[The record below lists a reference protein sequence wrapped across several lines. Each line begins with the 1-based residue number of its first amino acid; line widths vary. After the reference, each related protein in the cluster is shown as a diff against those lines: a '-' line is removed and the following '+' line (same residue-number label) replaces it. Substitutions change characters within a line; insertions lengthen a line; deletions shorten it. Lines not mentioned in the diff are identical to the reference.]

1 VIPIIFISTRA
12 LIDDKIEG
20 YNRGADDYIV
30 KPFNMREL
38 LLKLD
43 VFLRRTRKLFSE
55 VKSEF
60 TIGKIFFSHTDLKFE
75 SPDGVLKLKQKEAD
89 LLQFLCMH
97 PNKILKRDEILL
109 AVWGKDDYFLGRSMD
124 VFMSKLQIFKS
135 RPSSGFGNHTWVGIQ
150 IFCSGLI
157 FFINQRLT
165 CPFKLPDYLWVVEK
179 LGFFSICSFGGR
191 AGGTGPIFLCIT
203 FCTKWA
209 KILNLPFLNN
219 LRNFKNEY
227 YDQNASNWPIRQR
240 LCSKHSKWKKRY
252 ELHLGSFRKVQRQ
265 SGKHTGKNNLGRL
278 CLLERPHR
286 ISTISYQRNSGFCR
300 RTTRS
305 KIISAQ

>member
-1 VIPIIFISTRA
+1 MDTKPKILLAEDDEHLSHLIKDELEDEGYSVTLCADGQSAIDVFDKNKFDLCLLDIMMPVKDGFSVAKKIRQQSDVIPIIFISTRA

-20 YNRGADDYIV
+20 YSRGADDYIV

-38 LLKLD
+38 LLKLE

-124 VFMSKLQIFKS
+124 VFMSKLRKYLKADPQVVLETI
-135 RPSSGFGNHTWVGIQ
+135 H
-150 IFCSGLI
+150 GLGY
-157 FFINQRLT
+157 R
-165 CPFKLPDYLWVVEK
+165 
-179 LGFFSICSFGGR
+179 FSVP
-191 AGGTGPIFLCIT
+191 A
-203 FCTKWA
+203 
-209 KILNLPFLNN
+209 
-219 LRNFKNEY
+219 
-227 YDQNASNWPIRQR
+227 
-240 LCSKHSKWKKRY
+240 
-252 ELHLGSFRKVQRQ
+252 
-265 SGKHTGKNNLGRL
+265 
-278 CLLERPHR
+278 
-286 ISTISYQRNSGFCR
+286 
-300 RTTRS
+300 
-305 KIISAQ
+305 

>member
-1 VIPIIFISTRA
+1 MDTNPKILLAEDDEHLSHLIKDELEDEGYSVTLCADGQSAIDVFDKNKFDLCLLDIMMPVKDGFSVAKKIRQQSDVIPIIFISTRA

-20 YNRGADDYIV
+20 YSRGADDYIV

-124 VFMSKLQIFKS
+124 VFMSKLRKYLKADPQVVLETI
-135 RPSSGFGNHTWVGIQ
+135 H
-150 IFCSGLI
+150 GLGY
-157 FFINQRLT
+157 R
-165 CPFKLPDYLWVVEK
+165 
-179 LGFFSICSFGGR
+179 FSVP
-191 AGGTGPIFLCIT
+191 A
-203 FCTKWA
+203 
-209 KILNLPFLNN
+209 
-219 LRNFKNEY
+219 
-227 YDQNASNWPIRQR
+227 
-240 LCSKHSKWKKRY
+240 
-252 ELHLGSFRKVQRQ
+252 
-265 SGKHTGKNNLGRL
+265 
-278 CLLERPHR
+278 
-286 ISTISYQRNSGFCR
+286 
-300 RTTRS
+300 
-305 KIISAQ
+305 

>member
-1 VIPIIFISTRA
+1 MDTNPKILLAEDDEHLSHLIKDELEDEGYSVTLCADGQSAIDVFDKNKFDLCLLDIMMPVKDGFTVAKKIRQQSDVIPIIFISTRA

-20 YNRGADDYIV
+20 YSRGADDYIV

-124 VFMSKLQIFKS
+124 VFMSKLRKYLKADPQVVLETI
-135 RPSSGFGNHTWVGIQ
+135 H
-150 IFCSGLI
+150 GLGY
-157 FFINQRLT
+157 R
-165 CPFKLPDYLWVVEK
+165 
-179 LGFFSICSFGGR
+179 FSVP
-191 AGGTGPIFLCIT
+191 A
-203 FCTKWA
+203 
-209 KILNLPFLNN
+209 
-219 LRNFKNEY
+219 
-227 YDQNASNWPIRQR
+227 
-240 LCSKHSKWKKRY
+240 
-252 ELHLGSFRKVQRQ
+252 
-265 SGKHTGKNNLGRL
+265 
-278 CLLERPHR
+278 
-286 ISTISYQRNSGFCR
+286 
-300 RTTRS
+300 
-305 KIISAQ
+305 